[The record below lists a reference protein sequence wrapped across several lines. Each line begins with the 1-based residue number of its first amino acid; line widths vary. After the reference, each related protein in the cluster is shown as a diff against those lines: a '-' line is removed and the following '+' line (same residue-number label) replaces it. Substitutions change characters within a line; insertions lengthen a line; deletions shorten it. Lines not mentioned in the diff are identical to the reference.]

1 MKTKTRLSS
10 GELDLMDLL
19 WREGPLTLAQAHAS
33 YGANSL
39 GYTTMQTRLNRL
51 VEKGLASKSGRPAEY
66 RAAVEREAIQA
77 GHLDQLIS
85 KLAGGSVVPLV
96 AQLMQNRQISGDELA
111 ALKQLINDAEERP
124 NDDTEKLTAKLNK
137 STSRG
142 GKQR

>member
-19 WREGPLTLAQAHAS
+19 WREGPLTLAQAHTKFGS
-33 YGANSL
+33 SV

-51 VEKGLASKSGRPAEY
+51 VEKGLASKTGRPAEY
-66 RAAVEREAIQA
+66 TAAVDREAVQA

-96 AQLMQNRQISGDELA
+96 AQLMQDRKISAKELA
-111 ALKQLINDAEERP
+111 ELKQLIDNAEGDR
-124 NDDTEKLTAKLNK
+124 KH
-137 STSRG
+137 G
-142 GKQR
+142 GKR